1 MDTVFTFDWEK
12 VYPHV
17 IEGFKNGHVTLRD
30 GVAYWSEFA
39 EKSGIIQHMPLKQ
52 LALDPEKL
60 NDISKLIQS
69 THATQMAAIGLSTT
83 IIVGA
88 IVVQTMYLAKK
99 IDKLQ
104 EKMDLI
110 SSDIN
115 AQNMMFYMEKMS
127 KYFGAI
133 ESARVILLDKSLVPE
148 TQDIAANLISQLS
161 IERNEVLSLID
172 NLISFADQ
180 LTDRHLE
187 QMLDFITLILDMMP
201 KAIYIEIQL
210 CDRYSKFKL
219 AEHLMRENTKRYNG
233 TLQHYKDWCNS
244 KAKAAIKGENTQ
256 IALPFHEKKD
266 ELKALFNCEY
276 NQLLL
281 KELTSPNLK
290 DMVKEEK
297 QTLSSHYA

>member
-1 MDTVFTFDWEK
+1 METVFTFDWDN
-12 VYPHV
+12 VYSIV
-17 IEGFKNGHVTLRD
+17 KKGLEDGSITIRD
-30 GVAYWSEFA
+30 SVAYWSKGSG
-39 EKSGIIQHMPLKQ
+39 KSGIVQHMPLKKM
-52 LALDPEKL
+52 LYDPKKL

-69 THATQMAAIGLSTT
+69 THTTQMAAIGLSTT

-115 AQNMMFYMEKMS
+115 AQNVMFYMEKMS

-187 QMLDFITLILDMMP
+187 KMLDFITLILDMMP

-210 CDRYSKFKL
+210 CDRYGKFKL

>member
-1 MDTVFTFDWEK
+1 METVFTFDWDK
-12 VYPHV
+12 VYSTVQQGLQDGNV
-17 IEGFKNGHVTLRD
+17 ILRD
-30 GVAYWSEFA
+30 GVAYWSEA
-39 EKSGIIQHMPLKQ
+39 SGKSGIVQHMPLKEM
-52 LALDPEKL
+52 LYDPEKL

-104 EKMDLI
+104 ETMDLI
-110 SSDIN
+110 SSDIK
-115 AQNMMFYMEKMS
+115 AQNVMFYMEKIS

-133 ESARVILLDKSLVPE
+133 ESARVLLLDKSYVSE
-148 TQDIAANLISQLS
+148 TEDIAANLITQLS

-180 LTDRHLE
+180 LTDDHLK
-187 QMLDFITLILDMMP
+187 QMLDFITMILDTMP
-201 KAIYIEIQL
+201 KAIYLESQL
-210 CDRYSKFKL
+210 CDRYGKFKL
-219 AEHLMRENTKRYNG
+219 SEHLMRENTKRYN
-233 TLQHYKDWCNS
+233 TSLMHYRSWCND
-244 KAKAAIKGENTQ
+244 KAKAAIRGDKNA

-266 ELKALFNCEY
+266 ELKDLFNCEY

-281 KELTSPNLK
+281 KEVQSISL
-290 DMVKEEK
+290 EK
-297 QTLSSHYA
+297 VSA